1 MRALIQRVSRA
12 AITVDRAII
21 GKIDTGLLAYVGVA
35 SGDTG
40 EDVEYL
46 ATKIATI
53 RLFPDSEGRFDRSVT
68 DIGGAVLVVSQFT
81 LYAETRRGRR
91 PSFSGAAGPEVAEP
105 LVDALGDRLRKDG
118 VAVQT
123 GRFGA
128 LMEVDSL
135 NDGPVSIIIDSADR
149 NHARRP

>member
-12 AITVDRAII
+12 TVTVERVTI
-21 GKIDTGLLAYVGVA
+21 GKIDAGLLAYVGVA
-35 SGDTG
+35 PEDTG

-46 ATKIATI
+46 ATKISTI
-53 RLFPDSEGRFDRSVT
+53 LLFPDSEGRFDRSVT

-91 PSFSGAAGPEVAEP
+91 PNFSGAASPDVAKP
-105 LVDALGDRLRKDG
+105 LVEALGDRLRKDG

-128 LMEVDSL
+128 LMQVDSV
-135 NDGPVSIIIDSADR
+135 NDGPVTIVIDSSDR
-149 NHARRP
+149 KQARRA